1 MIPFQLVKQL
11 GISWKID
18 SAFLEVDSWYNNQS
32 KRTKWCCQAYYR
44 LNNKKVSF
52 APQALHINRN
62 THLFFWRLQPGS
74 EITKQ
79 LFCNPCIALR
89 FDRCIKSMINQVE
102 PQMGMQNL
110 TNCFM
115 VNVSIKQYIETV
127 SLTIASWLLDLFG
140 PNVVQKPW
148 NYHRHFVALLRKR
161 GKKLHLW
168 KCSRCR

>member
-1 MIPFQLVKQL
+1 MMLS
-11 GISWKID
+11 GILQTQQQESVICPTGFAHQQEH
-18 SAFLEVDSWYNNQS
+18 SSFLLKTSTRVRNNEAMGRH
-32 KRTKWCCQAYYR
+32 KAAW
-44 LNNKKVSF
+44 
-52 APQALHINRN
+52 
-62 THLFFWRLQPGS
+62 
-74 EITKQ
+74 Q